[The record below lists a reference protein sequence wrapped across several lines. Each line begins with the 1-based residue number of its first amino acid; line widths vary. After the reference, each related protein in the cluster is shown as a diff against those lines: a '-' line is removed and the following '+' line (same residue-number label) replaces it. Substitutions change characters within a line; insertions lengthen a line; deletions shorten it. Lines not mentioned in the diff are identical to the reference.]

1 MGRPQVHGHRCVPR
15 GPGGGVRIPAPSLHS
30 PGRPDGDE
38 GNKSHRTQEKESRA
52 VHHGAWI
59 SRLTVRCRV
68 GVLNRP
74 LPDSLRLWN
83 AEGSYRRSL
92 FDGGVVVDQQGSW
105 DGNVPSQG
113 VIRFCPGMVSE
124 RLVPNAWSE
133 MGKSTGQYAGHP
145 IPRKGLSDDSFHRDP
160 GTPTSPMPCV

>member
-38 GNKSHRTQEKESRA
+38 GNKSHRTQETESRA

-68 GVLNRP
+68 GVFEQATPRQP
-74 LPDSLRLWN
+74 PAMERK
-83 AEGSYRRSL
+83 
-92 FDGGVVVDQQGSW
+92 GGVQTQFVRWWGSCRSAGVVGWECAESRRHP
-105 DGNVPSQG
+105 VL
-113 VIRFCPGMVSE
+113 PGMVSE

-145 IPRKGLSDDSFHRDP
+145 IPRKGPSDDSFHRDP
-160 GTPTSPMPCV
+160 GTPTSPMPCA